1 MIASLVAREAQAEIT
16 PECATAFD
24 EAVSLRHA
32 HKFIASRGAYAK
44 CVATCTQEDVLRD
57 CKDWHDQLDAS
68 IPSIDVRVVTSAGA
82 VVRAFT
88 TEIDGKAMEHAPL
101 EVDPD
106 EHVVTAHAAGTTV
119 EERVV
124 VHLGERPRVVELRL
138 PGAPVQTVVSR
149 PIRWPTILASI
160 VTVSAAGAG
169 AAFETLGATQY
180 SALGSC
186 TSTRTCRPDDVNAA
200 KTATIAGDVLV
211 GTAIVAVVLTVLTYV
226 LRPTHH
232 DRQPLVARVRF

>member
-1 MIASLVAREAQAEIT
+1 MLGRTHASAQVT
-16 PECATAFD
+16 PECAAAFD

-32 HKFIASRGAYAK
+32 HKYIASRASYAK
-44 CVATCTQEDVLRD
+44 CVSTCTQDDVLRD
-57 CKDWHDQLDAS
+57 CKDWHDQLGAS
-68 IPSIDVRVVTSAGA
+68 IPSIDLRVVTSAGA

-88 TEIDGKAMEHAPL
+88 AEVDGKPMEHAPL

-106 EHVVTAHAAGTTV
+106 EHIVTVHAAGKTL

-124 VHLGERPRVVELRL
+124 VHLGERPRMVELKL
-138 PGAPVQTVVSR
+138 PSSAVQTIVSR
-149 PIRWPTILASI
+149 PIRWPTVLASI

-180 SALGSC
+180 SALGAC
-186 TSTRTCRPDDVNAA
+186 TGTHTCRLEDVNAS
-200 KTATIAGDVLV
+200 KTSTTAGDVLV
-211 GTAIVAVVLTVLTYV
+211 VTAIVATLVTVLTYV

-232 DRQPLVARVRF
+232 DRLPLVAGARF